1 MISRVLADNNIWLN
15 VLKCNDVV
23 SLFDRRDTLSN
34 RFYDTST
41 LMTQNNWESSLG
53 VLSRKCIRICK
64 NNQLSSNPSI
74 WGLRT
79 CRCGKHQ
86 CNKFRFGL
94 REPLA
99 GQLQLS
105 RCSNPCRLP
114 MPRPPFQFVKICSS
128 KCRESYFT
136 DLTGN
141 SLEEGE
147 NQRMKLKFYSG
158 DALLTFPSVEDMLWQ
173 VIS

>member
-15 VLKCNDVV
+15 LLKCNDVV
-23 SLFDRRDTLSN
+23 SFLDRCDTLSN
-34 RFYDTST
+34 GFYDTST
-41 LMTQNNWESSLG
+41 LMAQNNWESSLG
-53 VLSRKCIRICK
+53 IFSRKCIRICR
-64 NNQLSSNPSI
+64 NNQLSSKTSI

-79 CRCGKHQ
+79 RQCGKHQ
-86 CNKFRFGL
+86 CKKFRSGL

-114 MPRPPFQFVKICSS
+114 MPRPPFQFVKIFGS
-128 KCRESYFT
+128 KCRNSYFT

-141 SLEEGE
+141 SLLNGE
-147 NQRMKLKFYSG
+147 NQRMKLKLRSG
-158 DALLTFPSVEDMLWQ
+158 YALLTFPSVEDML
-173 VIS
+173 

>member
-15 VLKCNDVV
+15 ILKCNDIV

-34 RFYDTST
+34 GFYDTST

-53 VLSRKCIRICK
+53 IFSGKCVRICR
-64 NNQLSSNPSI
+64 NNQLSSKASI
-74 WGLRT
+74 RGLRT
-79 CRCGKHQ
+79 SQCGKHQ

-105 RCSNPCRLP
+105 RCSDPCRLP
-114 MPRPPFQFVKICSS
+114 MPRPPFQFVKIFGS
-128 KCRESYFT
+128 KCGNSYFT
-136 DLTGN
+136 DLTGD
-141 SLEEGE
+141 SLLNDE
-147 NQRMKLKFYSG
+147 NQRMKLKLRSG
-158 DALLTFPSVEDMLWQ
+158 NDFLTFPSVEDML
-173 VIS
+173 